1 MTDSVKLSLS
11 AGELQ
16 LVCNKDWILAKQI
29 IIEKVYLLFGA
40 VSEKMQQ
47 CILAHSSLLPAVIA
61 ETSPKI
67 SRGENY
73 RGLPYVILDYPRHFK
88 KADTLAIRTLFW
100 WGNFFSINLHL
111 SGAYKENALP
121 ILEANFDSL
130 QQQGYY
136 LCIHPNPWEHHFEED
151 NYRPL
156 KNYLAADFTVLVQQM
171 DFIKI
176 ALPIPLQQW
185 ELVPALL
192 EQHFTILVAALLK
205 INFPSDGKD
214 PLPGIPIVGSGL

>member
-1 MTDSVKLSLS
+1 MTDSLQLSLS
-11 AGELQ
+11 ASELQ

-73 RGLPYVILDYPRHFK
+73 RGLPYVMLDYPRHFK

-136 LCIHPNPWEHHFEED
+136 LCIHPNSWEHHFEED

-156 KNYLAADFTVLVQQM
+156 KNYLAADFAVLVQQM

-185 ELVPALL
+185 ELVPTLL
-192 EQHFTILVAALLK
+192 EQHFSIIVGVLLK

-214 PLPGIPIVGSGL
+214 LLPGIPKVGSGL